1 MWFAR
6 FIAVPLL
13 VGLLLASPGSAQIP
27 KDPATGISYL
37 AEVYRPFIYVDK
49 GKPAGLAV
57 DLLKLIW
64 QEMDVPEQPIQV
76 MPWPR
81 IYDSGQWDRQVA
93 IFSVYRTKAREN
105 IFKWVGPI
113 AKGRQ
118 GLFCLRS
125 RDLKLCSL
133 DGMAG
138 LKIASLRDTA
148 STSKVLQA
156 GIVPTYAAHAE
167 HAVQLLRTGRVDAV
181 AMDESR
187 FRHTIADMGLS
198 AKDFETALILS
209 VDGLYYAFSTDTDDA
224 LIDRFQRALD
234 AVTSRPAY
242 QALLKSYAN

>member
-6 FIAVPLL
+6 LIAAPLL
-13 VGLLLASPGSAQIP
+13 VVLLMASPGSAQVP
-27 KDPATGISYL
+27 KDPAAGITYL

-57 DLLKLIW
+57 DLLKLMW
-64 QEMDVPEQPIQV
+64 REMKVPEQPIQV

-81 IYDSGQWDRQVA
+81 IYDSGQWGRQVA

-105 IFKWVGPI
+105 TFKWVGPI
-113 AKGRQ
+113 ARGRQ

-125 RDLKLCSL
+125 RNLKLRSL
-133 DGMAG
+133 DGMTG

-148 STSKVLQA
+148 SSSKVLQA
-156 GIVPTYAAHAE
+156 GIVPTYATHAE
-167 HAVQLLRTGRVDAV
+167 HAVQLLRSGRVDAI
-181 AMDESR
+181 ALDEAR
-187 FRHTIADMGLS
+187 FKHTIAAMGLS
-198 AKDFETALILS
+198 AKDFKTALILS
-209 VDGLYYAFSTDTDDA
+209 ADGLYYAFSTDTDDA

-242 QALLKSYAN
+242 QALLNSYAY